1 MTGEPVY
8 YLTVADLHAIA
19 EISVDRQYIVR
30 DHGLLASAAA
40 RPQATVFGADAYPTL
55 WEKAAALVQSLARN
69 HPLVDGNKRIAV
81 TAGLTFLELNGV
93 DITGLDEDLAYD
105 LMISIASG
113 ETDEVPEIADRLTKA
128 LGLHP

>member
-1 MTGEPVY
+1 MTEPVH
-8 YLTVADLHAIA
+8 YLTVADLYAIA
-19 EISVDRQYIVR
+19 EISVGQQYIVR

-55 WEKAAALVQSLARN
+55 WGKAAALMQSLARN
-69 HPLVDGNKRIAV
+69 HPLVDGNKRIAF
-81 TAGLTFLELNGV
+81 TAGMVFLDLNGI
-93 DITGLDEDLAYD
+93 DITGLDEGLAYD

-113 ETDEVPEIADRLTKA
+113 ETDEVPEIADQLTKV